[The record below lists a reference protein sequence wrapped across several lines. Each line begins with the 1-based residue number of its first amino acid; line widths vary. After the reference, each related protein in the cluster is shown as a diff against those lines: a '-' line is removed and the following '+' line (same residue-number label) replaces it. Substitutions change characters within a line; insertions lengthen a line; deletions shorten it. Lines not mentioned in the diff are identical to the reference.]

1 MSKKGEWPKAIFYD
15 SKNTLWA
22 WDNTLIKSAKNIL
35 NKYESNVDPKEFLRM
50 WMRIGTGLNHRA
62 AFGTHQKFTKTL
74 EEGLEYT
81 FKYFGIPGNAGDVK
95 FITELYDEVQPFPDT
110 IPALTRQMEIT
121 KVLTYSNVETEY
133 LDMLLNK
140 LDGLRPHFIGDM
152 DKSQSCKP
160 SPRAY
165 HWVLENASRELN
177 LDLNVSNVL
186 YCAGVLWD
194 VEGAMAC
201 GMKAAIVRRPYRYP
215 PPDYEAGVKA
225 DYVVDDLHELTK
237 IVEASLFGD

>member
-1 MSKKGEWPKAIFYD
+1 MAGKSEWPKAVFYD

-22 WDNTLIKSAKNIL
+22 WDKTLMKSSQNIL
-35 NKYESNVDPKEFLRM
+35 KKYESNIDPGEFLRIFF
-50 WMRIGTGLNHRA
+50 RIGTGLNHRT
-62 AFGTHQKFTKTL
+62 AFGTYRRFTKIL

-81 FKYFGIPGNAGDVK
+81 FKYFGIPGSADDVK

-133 LDMLLNK
+133 LDMMIKK
-140 LDGLRPHFIGDM
+140 LGSLRPHFIGDM

-165 HWVLENASRELN
+165 RWVLENASRELN
-177 LDLNVSNVL
+177 LELNFSNVL
-186 YCAGVLWD
+186 YCAGVQWD

-201 GMKAAIVRRPYRYP
+201 GMKAALVRRSYRYP
-215 PPDYEAGVKA
+215 PTDYEAGVKT
-225 DYVVDDLHELTK
+225 DYEVNDLHELTK
-237 IVEASLFGD
+237 IIESSLSGD